1 MNSDIQNEP
10 ANDQPAP
17 VKPRASTGKIVARVI
32 GFSCLS
38 TLLLPIWIISQ
49 IISYTNSMNSQ
60 LNPEPI
66 PSVVELS
73 PMATEYKAQVMDNV
87 SLIPSFNE
95 PIAVMFNRGLPCPGE
110 DQSPDSCLMF
120 TTNKLQDRQDAK
132 ICSETLAFAK
142 KLGFTHDSI
151 PGDAQ
156 MQQISNKSQARCETV
171 MTSYPRSVGWGW
183 ISPAYY
189 LQGTAT
195 NGAPIAIQLSGTQLS
210 PIDYSQEL
218 PKLNTDTSKLDKE
231 KYEYSIITSTNYD
244 FPDPIDQI
252 PDYSDSKIQLAALL
266 DTFAYYRRSNPELP
280 VFNADF
286 ARNMIADY
294 KLKFRFNGEVEAFL
308 DSKGEVH
315 MVHFVDPDKF
325 EACVSVGANEKEFSK
340 EFPEEI
346 ELGMSESGLPGGA
359 VELGGVGTNVASLK
373 ARPTFG
379 NYMLGPCK

>member
-10 ANDQPAP
+10 TNDQPAP

-156 MQQISNKSQARCETV
+156 MQQISNKSQARCETL

-210 PIDYSQEL
+210 PIDYSQES

>member
-38 TLLLPIWIISQ
+38 TLLLPIWIVIQ
-49 IISYTNSMNSQ
+49 IISYSNSMNSQ

-73 PMATEYKAQVMDNV
+73 PMATEYKAQVVENV

-95 PIAVMFNRGLPCPGE
+95 PIAAMFNRGLPCPGE

-156 MQQISNKSQARCETV
+156 MQKISNKSQARCETV

-210 PIDYSQEL
+210 PIDYSQAL

-231 KYEYSIITSTNYD
+231 KYEYSLITSTNYD

-315 MVHFVDPDKF
+315 MVHFVDSDKF

-379 NYMLGPCK
+379 NYMLGSCK

>member
-38 TLLLPIWIISQ
+38 TLLLPIWIVIQ
-49 IISYTNSMNSQ
+49 IISYSNSMNSQ

-73 PMATEYKAQVMDNV
+73 PMATEYKAQVVENV

-95 PIAVMFNRGLPCPGE
+95 PIAAMFNRGLPCPGE

-142 KLGFTHDSI
+142 KLGITHDSI

-156 MQQISNKSQARCETV
+156 MQKISNKSQARCEAL
-171 MTSYPRSVGWGW
+171 MSSYPRSVGWGW

-195 NGAPIAIQLSGTQLS
+195 NGAPIAIQLSGAQIS
-210 PIDYSQEL
+210 PIDYSQAL
-218 PKLNTDTSKLDKE
+218 PKLNTDTTKLDKE
-231 KYEYSIITSTNYD
+231 KYEYSLITSTNYD

-315 MVHFVDPDKF
+315 MVHFVDSDKF

-379 NYMLGPCK
+379 NYMLGSCK

>member
-73 PMATEYKAQVMDNV
+73 PMATEYKAQVVDNV

-95 PIAVMFNRGLPCPGE
+95 PIAAMFNRGLPCPGE

-183 ISPAYY
+183 FSPAYY

-210 PIDYSQEL
+210 PVDYSQAL
-218 PKLNTDTSKLDKE
+218 PKLNTDTSKLHKE
-231 KYEYSIITSTNYD
+231 KYEYSLITSTNYD

-315 MVHFVDPDKF
+315 MVHFDDPDKL
-325 EACVSVGANEKEFSK
+325 EVCVSVGANEKEFSK

>member
-1 MNSDIQNEP
+1 MNSDIQN
-10 ANDQPAP
+10 QPAT

-38 TLLLPIWIISQ
+38 TLLLPIWIVIQ
-49 IISYTNSMNSQ
+49 IISYSNSMNSQ

-73 PMATEYKAQVMDNV
+73 PMATEYKAQVVENV

-95 PIAVMFNRGLPCPGE
+95 PIAAMFNRGLPCPGE

-151 PGDAQ
+151 PGDLQ
-156 MQQISNKSQARCETV
+156 MQKISNKSQARCETL
-171 MTSYPRSVGWGW
+171 MSSYPRSAGWGW
-183 ISPAYY
+183 FSPAYY

-210 PIDYSQEL
+210 PIDYSQAL
-218 PKLNTDTSKLDKE
+218 PKLNTDTSKLHKE
-231 KYEYSIITSTNYD
+231 KYEYNLITSTNYD
-244 FPDPIDQI
+244 FPDPIDEI

-315 MVHFVDPDKF
+315 MVHFVDADKF

-379 NYMLGPCK
+379 NYMLGSCK

>member
-1 MNSDIQNEP
+1 MNSEIQNEP
-10 ANDQPAP
+10 PP

-38 TLLLPIWIISQ
+38 TLLIPIWIVIQ
-49 IISYTNSMNSQ
+49 IVSYTNNLNAQ
-60 LNPEPI
+60 VNPEPL

-73 PMATEYKAQVMDNV
+73 PMATEYKAQVTDNAKM
-87 SLIPSFNE
+87 LASFNE
-95 PIAVMFNRGLPCPGE
+95 PTLAVYNRGLPCPSE
-110 DQSPDSCLMF
+110 DESPDTCLMF
-120 TTNKLQDRQDAK
+120 STDKLLERQDAK

-142 KLGFTHDSI
+142 KLGITHDSI

-156 MQQISNKSQARCETV
+156 MQKISNKSQARCETL
-171 MTSYPRSVGWGW
+171 MSSYPRSVGWGW
-183 ISPAYY
+183 SSPAYY

-195 NGAPIAIQLSGTQLS
+195 NGAPIAMQLYGTQLS
-210 PIDYSQEL
+210 PIDYSQAL

-231 KYEYSIITSTNYD
+231 KYEYNLITSTNYD
-244 FPDPIDQI
+244 FPDPIDEI

-294 KLKFRFNGEVEAFL
+294 KLKFRFDGKVEAFL
-308 DSKGEVH
+308 DSMGEVH

-325 EACVSVGANEKEFSK
+325 EACVSVGANEKEFIK

-346 ELGMSESGLPGGA
+346 ELGMAESGLPGGA

-379 NYMLGPCK
+379 NYMLGSCK

>member
-1 MNSDIQNEP
+1 MNSEIQNEP
-10 ANDQPAP
+10 ANEQPAP

-38 TLLLPIWIISQ
+38 TLIIPIWIISQ
-49 IISYTNSMNSQ
+49 IISYSNNLNAQ
-60 LNPEPI
+60 VNPEPD
-66 PSVVELS
+66 PSVVALS
-73 PMATEYKAQVMDNV
+73 PLATEYKAQVTEKASML
-87 SLIPSFNE
+87 SSFNE
-95 PIAVMFNRGLPCPGE
+95 PTVAAYNRGIPCPTE

-120 TTNKLQDRQDAK
+120 STNEFEERQDAK
-132 ICSETLAFAK
+132 ICAEVLTFAK
-142 KLGFTHDSI
+142 ELGFTHDSI
-151 PGDAQ
+151 PGDTQ
-156 MQQISNKSQARCETV
+156 MQKLSGKSQARCETV

-189 LQGTAT
+189 FQGTAT
-195 NGAPIAIQLSGTQLS
+195 NGAPIAMQLYGTQLS
-210 PIDYSQEL
+210 PIDYSQAL

-231 KYEYSIITSTNYD
+231 KYEYNLITSTNYD
-244 FPDPIDQI
+244 FPDPIDEI

-294 KLKFRFNGEVEAFL
+294 KLKFRFDGKVEAFV
-308 DSKGEVH
+308 DSMGEVH

-325 EACVSVGANEKEFSK
+325 EVCVSVGANEKEFIK

-346 ELGMSESGLPGGA
+346 ELGMAESGLPGGA

-379 NYMLGPCK
+379 NYMLGSCK

>member
-1 MNSDIQNEP
+1 MNSDIQNKP

-38 TLLLPIWIISQ
+38 TLLLPIWIVSQ

-95 PIAVMFNRGLPCPGE
+95 PIAAMFNRGLPCPGE

-142 KLGFTHDSI
+142 KLGITHDSI
-151 PGDAQ
+151 PGDDQ
-156 MQQISNKSQARCETV
+156 MQKISNKSQARCETL

-210 PIDYSQEL
+210 PIDYSQAL
-218 PKLNTDTSKLDKE
+218 PKLNTDTTKLDKE
-231 KYEYSIITSTNYD
+231 KYEYNLITSTNYD
-244 FPDPIDQI
+244 FPDPIDEI
-252 PDYSDSKIQLAALL
+252 PDYSDSKIQLAAML

-379 NYMLGPCK
+379 NYMLGSCK

>member
-10 ANDQPAP
+10 PNDQPAP

-73 PMATEYKAQVMDNV
+73 PMAAEYKAQVVDNV

-95 PIAVMFNRGLPCPGE
+95 PIAAMFNRGLPCPGE

-286 ARNMIADY
+286 ARNMIADF

>member
-1 MNSDIQNEP
+1 MS
-10 ANDQPAP
+10 
-17 VKPRASTGKIVARVI
+17 
-32 GFSCLS
+32 
-38 TLLLPIWIISQ
+38 
-49 IISYTNSMNSQ
+49 
-60 LNPEPI
+60 
-66 PSVVELS
+66 
-73 PMATEYKAQVMDNV
+73 
-87 SLIPSFNE
+87 
-95 PIAVMFNRGLPCPGE
+95 
-110 DQSPDSCLMF
+110 
-120 TTNKLQDRQDAK
+120 
-132 ICSETLAFAK
+132 
-142 KLGFTHDSI
+142 
-151 PGDAQ
+151 
-156 MQQISNKSQARCETV
+156 
-171 MTSYPRSVGWGW
+171 SYPRSVGWGW

-210 PIDYSQEL
+210 PIDYSQAL

-231 KYEYSIITSTNYD
+231 KYEYSLITSTNYD
-244 FPDPIDQI
+244 FPDPIDEI
-252 PDYSDSKIQLAALL
+252 PDYSDSKTQLAAML

-294 KLKFRFNGEVEAFL
+294 KLKFRFDGKVEAFL

-379 NYMLGPCK
+379 NYMLGSCK

>member
-1 MNSDIQNEP
+1 
-10 ANDQPAP
+10 
-17 VKPRASTGKIVARVI
+17 
-32 GFSCLS
+32 
-38 TLLLPIWIISQ
+38 
-49 IISYTNSMNSQ
+49 
-60 LNPEPI
+60 
-66 PSVVELS
+66 
-73 PMATEYKAQVMDNV
+73 
-87 SLIPSFNE
+87 
-95 PIAVMFNRGLPCPGE
+95 
-110 DQSPDSCLMF
+110 MF

-210 PIDYSQEL
+210 PIDYSQES
-218 PKLNTDTSKLDKE
+218 PKLNTDISKLHKE

>member
-1 MNSDIQNEP
+1 MNSDIQNQP
-10 ANDQPAP
+10 ASDQPAP
-17 VKPRASTGKIVARVI
+17 AKPRASTGKIVARVI

-38 TLLLPIWIISQ
+38 TLLLPIWIVIQ
-49 IISYTNSMNSQ
+49 IISYSNSMNSQ

-73 PMATEYKAQVMDNV
+73 PMATEYKAQVVENV

-95 PIAVMFNRGLPCPGE
+95 PIAAMFNRGLPCPGE

-142 KLGFTHDSI
+142 KLGITHDSI

-156 MQQISNKSQARCETV
+156 MQKISNKSQARCETL
-171 MTSYPRSVGWGW
+171 MSSYPRSVGWGW

-195 NGAPIAIQLSGTQLS
+195 NGAPIAMQLSGIQLS
-210 PIDYSQEL
+210 PIDYSQAL

-231 KYEYSIITSTNYD
+231 KYEYSLITSTNYD

-379 NYMLGPCK
+379 NYMLGSCK

>member
-1 MNSDIQNEP
+1 MNSEIQNEP

-38 TLLLPIWIISQ
+38 TLLIPIWIVIQ
-49 IISYTNSMNSQ
+49 IVGYTNNLNAQ
-60 LNPEPI
+60 VNPEPL

-73 PMATEYKAQVMDNV
+73 PMATKYKAQVTDNAKM
-87 SLIPSFNE
+87 LASFNE
-95 PIAVMFNRGLPCPGE
+95 PTLAVYNRGLPCPSE
-110 DQSPDSCLMF
+110 DESPDTCLMF
-120 TTNKLQDRQDAK
+120 STDKLLERQDAK

-142 KLGFTHDSI
+142 KLGITHDSI

-156 MQQISNKSQARCETV
+156 MQKISNKSQARCETL
-171 MTSYPRSVGWGW
+171 MSSYPRSVGWGW

-195 NGAPIAIQLSGTQLS
+195 NGAPIAMQLYGTQLS
-210 PIDYSQEL
+210 PIDYSQAL
-218 PKLNTDTSKLDKE
+218 PKLNTDTSKLAKE
-231 KYEYSIITSTNYD
+231 KYEYNLITSTNYD
-244 FPDPIDQI
+244 FPDPIDEI

-294 KLKFRFNGEVEAFL
+294 KLKFRFDGKVEAFL
-308 DSKGEVH
+308 DSMGEVH

-325 EACVSVGANEKEFSK
+325 EACVSVGANEKEFIK

-346 ELGMSESGLPGGA
+346 ELGMAESGLPGGA

-379 NYMLGPCK
+379 NYMLGSCK

>member
-1 MNSDIQNEP
+1 MNSDIQNQP
-10 ANDQPAP
+10 ASDQPAP

-38 TLLLPIWIISQ
+38 TLLIPIWIVIQ
-49 IISYTNSMNSQ
+49 IISYTNTLNAQ
-60 LNPEPI
+60 VNPEPI
-66 PSVVELS
+66 PSVLELR
-73 PMATEYKAQVMDNV
+73 PLADEYKAQVTENV
-87 SLIPSFNE
+87 ALIPSFNQ
-95 PIAVMFNRGLPCPGE
+95 PIAAMFNRGLPCPGE
-110 DQSPDSCLMF
+110 DESPDTCLMF
-120 TTNKLQDRQDAK
+120 TTDKIQERQDAK

-151 PGDAQ
+151 PGDLQ
-156 MQQISNKSQARCETV
+156 MQKISNKSQARCETL

-210 PIDYSQEL
+210 PIDYSQAL

-231 KYEYSIITSTNYD
+231 KYEYSLITSTNYD
-244 FPDPIDQI
+244 FPDPIDEI
-252 PDYSDSKIQLAALL
+252 PDYSDSKTQLAAML

-294 KLKFRFNGEVEAFL
+294 KLKFRFDGKVEAFL

-379 NYMLGPCK
+379 NYMLGSCK

>member
-1 MNSDIQNEP
+1 MNVDIQNQP
-10 ANDQPAP
+10 ASDQPAP
-17 VKPRASTGKIVARVI
+17 VKPRASTGVIIARVI

-38 TLLLPIWIISQ
+38 TLLIPIWFVIQ
-49 IISYTNSMNSQ
+49 IISYTNSLNAQ
-60 LNPEPI
+60 INPEPI

-95 PIAVMFNRGLPCPGE
+95 PMAAIFNRGLPCPE
-110 DQSPDSCLMF
+110 ENQSPDSCLMF
-120 TTNKLQDRQDAK
+120 TTDKLQDRQDAK
-132 ICSETLAFAK
+132 ICSEVLDFAK
-142 KLGFTHDSI
+142 ELGFTHDSI

-156 MQQISNKSQARCETV
+156 MQKLSNKSQARCETV

-195 NGAPIAIQLSGTQLS
+195 NGAPIAIELSGTQLS

-231 KYEYSIITSTNYD
+231 KHEYNLITSTNYD
-244 FPDPIDQI
+244 SPDPIDQV
-252 PDYSDSKIQLAALL
+252 PDYSDSKIQLAAML

-294 KLKFRFNGEVEAFL
+294 KKKFRFDGDVEVFL

-315 MVHFVDPDKF
+315 MVHFVDPGKLDI
-325 EACVSVGANEKEFSK
+325 CVSVGATEDEFTQ
-340 EFPEEI
+340 EFPEEV
-346 ELGMSESGLPGGA
+346 ELGMAESGLPGGA
-359 VELGGVGTNVASLK
+359 VELGGVRKEVTSLK
-373 ARPTFG
+373 AQPTFG
-379 NYMLGPCK
+379 NYMQGACN

>member
-1 MNSDIQNEP
+1 MNSEIQNEP

-38 TLLLPIWIISQ
+38 TLIIPIWIISQ
-49 IISYTNSMNSQ
+49 IISYSNNLNAQ
-60 LNPEPI
+60 VNPEPD
-66 PSVVELS
+66 PSVVALS
-73 PMATEYKAQVMDNV
+73 PMATEYKAQVTEKASML
-87 SLIPSFNE
+87 SSFNE
-95 PIAVMFNRGLPCPGE
+95 PTVAAFNRGIPCPTE

-120 TTNKLQDRQDAK
+120 STDEFEERQDAK
-132 ICSETLAFAK
+132 ICAEVLTFAK
-142 KLGFTHDSI
+142 ELGFSHDSI
-151 PGDAQ
+151 PGDTQ
-156 MQQISNKSQARCETV
+156 MQKLSGKSQARCETV

-183 ISPAYY
+183 LSPAYY
-189 LQGTAT
+189 LQGTAS
-195 NGAPIAIQLSGTQLS
+195 NGAPIALQLTGGQMSAV
-210 PIDYSQEL
+210 DYSEAL
-218 PKLNTDTSKLDKE
+218 PEPNTDTSKLAAE
-231 KYEYSIITSTNYD
+231 KYQYDVITSTNYD
-244 FPDPIDQI
+244 FPDPIDTI
-252 PDYSDSKIQLAALL
+252 PDYTDSKIQLAALL

-294 KLKFRFNGEVEAFL
+294 KLKFRFDGKVEAL
-308 DSKGEVH
+308 VDSMGEVH

-325 EACVSVGANEKEFSK
+325 EACVSVGANEKEFIK

-346 ELGMSESGLPGGA
+346 ELGMAESGLPGGA

-379 NYMLGPCK
+379 NYMLGSCK

>member
-10 ANDQPAP
+10 TNDQPAP

-156 MQQISNKSQARCETV
+156 MQQISNKSQARCETL